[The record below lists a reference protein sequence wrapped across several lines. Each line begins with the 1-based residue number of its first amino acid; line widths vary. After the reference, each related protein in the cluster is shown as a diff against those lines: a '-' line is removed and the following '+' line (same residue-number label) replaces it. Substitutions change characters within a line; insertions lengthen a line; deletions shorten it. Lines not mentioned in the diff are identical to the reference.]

1 VTDSESLLGDG
12 NRGGRANNG
21 LARDINQ

>member
-21 LARDINQ
+21 LARGVN